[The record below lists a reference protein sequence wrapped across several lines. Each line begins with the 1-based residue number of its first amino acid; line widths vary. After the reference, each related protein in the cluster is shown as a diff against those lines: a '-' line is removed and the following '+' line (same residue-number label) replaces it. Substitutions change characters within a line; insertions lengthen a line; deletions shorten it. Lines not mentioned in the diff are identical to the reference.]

1 MRLPRHVLP
10 PAVAVAAAAPP
21 AAARCRR
28 RHSTDLFYHSSI
40 LHTCHAPALPLCG
53 LAVDDAT
60 TLRCSRFASV
70 INCAVALD
78 DFGLSAC
85 GLHGRCVFT
94 PFSFPSPP
102 SFSHTVCTENCQVI
116 CQLRLCMQI
125 TFATAPDEHCIS
137 FRMHDRG
144 GAGKGGG
151 CWEWQLQVVTRLKP
165 TPSTPPPLSIT
176 RARMK
181 CKVCKLI
188 LEFR

>member
-40 LHTCHAPALPLCG
+40 PHLPRPRLPLCG

-78 DFGLSAC
+78 DFCLRFAWQMCLPPS
-85 GLHGRCVFT
+85 

-144 GAGKGGG
+144 GAGKKGEG

-165 TPSTPPPLSIT
+165 TPSTPPPPSLSH
-176 RARMK
+176 A
-181 CKVCKLI
+181 
-188 LEFR
+188 LE

>member
-10 PAVAVAAAAPP
+10 PAVAVA

-40 LHTCHAPALPLCG
+40 PHLPRPRLPLCG

-151 CWEWQLQVVTRLKP
+151 VLGVAIAG
-165 TPSTPPPLSIT
+165 SY
-176 RARMK
+176 
-181 CKVCKLI
+181 
-188 LEFR
+188 

>member
-10 PAVAVAAAAPP
+10 PAVAVAAAPP

-85 GLHGRCVFT
+85 GLHGRCVF
-94 PFSFPSPP
+94 PPPPSPSPP
-102 SFSHTVCTENCQVI
+102 LPLLATQFAPKIAKSFANCDSVCKLLLPQRRMSTASAFECMTEGRQENGV
-116 CQLRLCMQI
+116 
-125 TFATAPDEHCIS
+125 
-137 FRMHDRG
+137 
-144 GAGKGGG
+144 G

-165 TPSTPPPLSIT
+165 TPSTPPPSLSH
-176 RARMK
+176 A
-181 CKVCKLI
+181 
-188 LEFR
+188 LE